1 MTKKKIKRGRPLA
14 SPEIRDQTFQV
25 RLNETELQSLANFS
39 WRYDKSMSEVVRDA
53 LMILCVIPES

>member
-14 SPEIRDQTFQV
+14 SPEIRDQIFQL
-25 RLNETELQSLANFS
+25 RLNETELQSLATFS

-53 LMILCVIPES
+53 LMILSVIPES